1 MLGCWARSGALVIG
15 LVQLLGIGL
24 VVAWA
29 GVVVYTARSLGRV
42 PRYTYASAVARG
54 RPGDPSELDR
64 PAAFEEWR
72 IGAWD
77 CRVWTI
83 EGDDPGGPVVVMTHG
98 WSRSGIAAL
107 VRFEALRGSVSK
119 MVVWDLPGH
128 GESGGRCLLGAGEAC
143 ALVEI
148 VERVGGPVAL
158 YGWSMGAGVSIEAAV
173 TLGAD
178 VVRGVVAEAP
188 YALPVTPAR
197 NVMREMGVPWRFTLR
212 PALLLAGLTRPRGPL
227 WRGFD
232 RRAMA
237 AGLGVPVLVVHG
249 DADEI
254 CPVEDGEAIASAA
267 SRGEFVRV
275 EGGTHDGLWVDE
287 STRERMAEVVI
298 SFLRRIR
305 HDDDDS
311 VKSNS

>member
-1 MLGCWARSGALVIG
+1 MIG
-15 LVQLLGIGL
+15 LVQLFGIGL

-64 PAAFEEWR
+64 PAAFREWR
-72 IGAWD
+72 VSAWD
-77 CRVWTI
+77 CRAWTI
-83 EGDDPGGPVVVMTHG
+83 EGDDPDGPVVVMTHG

-128 GESGGRCLLGAGEAC
+128 GESGGRCLLGAGEAR
-143 ALVEI
+143 ALCEI
-148 VERVGGPVAL
+148 VERVGGPVVL
-158 YGWSMGAGVSIEAAV
+158 YGWSMGAGIAIEAAV
-173 TLGAD
+173 RLGPD

-212 PALLLAGLTRPRGPL
+212 PALGLVGLTRPRGAL

-232 RRAMA
+232 RRVMA
-237 AGLGVPVLVVHG
+237 AGLDVPLLVVHG

-267 SRGEFVRV
+267 RRGEFSRV
-275 EGGTHDGLWVDE
+275 DGGTHDGLWVDE
-287 STRERMAEVVI
+287 SARGRVAEVVN

-305 HDDDDS
+305 HDDGDPS
-311 VKSNS
+311 KSDG